1 METRKKDNEEPKS
14 QVEYENGKTWRSE
27 KPTEKQ
33 LAFLES
39 LGYHGEEPQTR
50 GDASD
55 LIDEGLRVGKKLPQE
70 RIMKQL
76 VFVDVPLF
84 DSEKRILA
92 EIKLNMQLSE
102 GFQIQRDWDY
112 DGGTV
117 MCLVKW
123 Q

>member
-1 METRKKDNEEPKS
+1 METRKKDNEETES
-14 QVEYENGKTWRSE
+14 QAEYENDKTWRSE
-27 KPTEKQ
+27 KPTERQ

-55 LIDEGLRVGKKLPQE
+55 LIDEGIEVGKKQPQE
-70 RIMKQL
+70 RMMKQL
-76 VFVDVPLF
+76 VFVDVPIF